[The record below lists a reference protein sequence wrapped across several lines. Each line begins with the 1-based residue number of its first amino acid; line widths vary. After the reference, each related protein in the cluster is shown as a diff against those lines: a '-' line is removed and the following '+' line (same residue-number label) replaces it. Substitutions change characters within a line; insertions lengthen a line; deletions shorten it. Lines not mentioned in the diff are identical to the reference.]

1 MSTEINSPKFDD
13 IQEYREEY
21 IRELDRREDKTDFAK
36 NNSSSLYSLGLTM
49 YSQNYSFDSL
59 VYNAFAKSELDDKI
73 ALHPEQRNVLA
84 LIEKERGLNPSLLYI
99 LR

>member
-1 MSTEINSPKFDD
+1 
-13 IQEYREEY
+13 
-21 IRELDRREDKTDFAK
+21 
-36 NNSSSLYSLGLTM
+36 M

-84 LIEKERGLNPSLLYI
+84 LIEKERGLIFSAPTSFGKTFVVFEYI
-99 LR
+99 CRARPRNVVMVVPTLALIDEYKQKIMKLRMNINE